1 MRILHSI
8 RSVDPRNGGPI
19 EGLKLMADYHQREG
33 REVEVV
39 SLDGPGDEWVRQFP
53 LRVHALGPVG
63 TKYGFR
69 PRLRSWLKRH
79 GSSYDGVIVNGLWQF
94 NSLAVWSALRGSGTP
109 YFVFTHGMLDPWF
122 KRAYPLKHVKK
133 WLYWPWA
140 EYRVLRDARAV
151 FFTSEEERRLAQQS
165 FWLYRCREVV
175 VGYGTRRPAGDAA
188 EQRARFL
195 GVFPQCAGK
204 RLFLFMARLHEKK
217 GCDLALRAFADV
229 AATDRSLHLL
239 MAGPDQVGWQK
250 KLVDLARSLGL
261 SGRVTWPGMLKGDL
275 KWGALRAAEV
285 FVLPSHQEN
294 FGIAVAEALACEVPV
309 LISNRVNIWREIE
322 ESGAGLVDSDTEEGT
337 VRSYRRWMQ
346 LSESERL
353 VMRQKAGLCFQERF
367 AMEHVAERVIS
378 HMSSS

>member
-19 EGLKLMADYHQREG
+19 EGVKLLAGYHQQEG
-33 REVEVV
+33 RDVEVV

-63 TKYGFR
+63 TKYGFT
-69 PRLRSWLKRH
+69 PRLRSWLKGH
-79 GSSYDGVIVNGLWQF
+79 GASYDAVIINGLWQF

-109 YFVFTHGMLDPWF
+109 YYVFTHGMLDPWF

-151 FFTSEEERRLAQQS
+151 FFTSEEERRLARQS

-175 VGYGTRRPAGDAA
+175 VGYGTKPPPGDAA

-195 GVFPQCAGK
+195 GVFPKCAGK
-204 RLFLFMARLHEKK
+204 RLFVFMGRLHEKK
-217 GCDLALRAFADV
+217 GCDLVLQAFAVV
-229 AATDRSLHLL
+229 AAADPSLHLV
-239 MAGPDQVGWQK
+239 MAGPDQEGWQGN
-250 KLVDLARSLGL
+250 LVDLARSLGL

-275 KWGALRAAEV
+275 KWGALRAAEL
-285 FVLPSHQEN
+285 FLLPSHQEN
-294 FGIAVAEALACEVPV
+294 FGIAVAEALACGVPV
-309 LISNRVNIWREIE
+309 LISDQVNIWREIQ
-322 ESGAGLVDSDTEEGT
+322 ESGAGLVDSDTQAGT
-337 VRSYRRWMQ
+337 LRSCRRWMQ
-346 LSESERL
+346 LSEPVRQAMREKAER
-353 VMRQKAGLCFQERF
+353 CFRERF
-367 AMEHVAERVIS
+367 AMEHVAARVIRNMLS
-378 HMSSS
+378 